1 MNFRRPSLKSLGR
14 ILVGCFAA
22 IGVFYTCLIAL
33 ASFLPVNSCTTY
45 PAMTVPSP
53 SGKFS
58 AFQEQETCTDDNQTK
73 TVVWMSD
80 NKTPGTRWSVF
91 RALSSQP
98 TGTAGTF
105 EPLRLQVT
113 WLADEELLIS
123 FPYGTEVQGAPSTR
137 HGVRVKYQETASMG
151 RRDVR

>member
-1 MNFRRPSLKSLGR
+1 MG
-14 ILVGCFAA
+14 GFAA
-22 IGVFYTCLIAL
+22 VGVFYICLLAL
-33 ASFLPVNSCTTY
+33 TSFLPGSSCTVY

-73 TVVWMSD
+73 TVVWISD
-80 NKTPGTRWSVF
+80 AKDPRTRWSAF

-105 EPLRLQVT
+105 EPLRLQIA
-113 WLADEELLIS
+113 WLGEEDLLIS
-123 FPYGTEVQGAPSTR
+123 FPYGTEVQGGEGTR
-137 HGVRVKYQETASMG
+137 YGVRVKYQETASG
-151 RRDVR
+151 DRRDVR